1 MNNYDQAFYGSRDRM
16 TRHAAGVVIDHVLEL
31 FPGIHSA
38 VDVGCGVGTW
48 LAVLLE
54 KGVGTVRGYD
64 GPWVQANQLVIPRDS
79 FQNIDLGHPE
89 GVRPDRRFDLAI
101 CLEVAEHLP
110 PERAGD
116 LVHSLCSLSD
126 IVLFSAAI
134 PGQGGVHHVNEQ
146 WPAYWAARFAGLG
159 YKAIDTI
166 RFRIWE
172 DDEIPYW
179 YRQNLVVYAGD
190 GVPRNPTP
198 GVGEWGATPL
208 PLVHPALFE
217 QHARVYAGQALRLL
231 ISSLGNALRRRLG
244 RKAGVE
250 RPA

>member
-1 MNNYDQAFYGSRDRM
+1 MQRAWSSIMFSNCFQGSIRR
-16 TRHAAGVVIDHVLEL
+16 
-31 FPGIHSA
+31 SN
-38 VDVGCGVGTW
+38 VGCGVGTW

-208 PLVHPALFE
+208 PWSTRRSSSSMRASMRARRTPPHLEPRQRPEAPARPE
-217 QHARVYAGQALRLL
+217 
-231 ISSLGNALRRRLG
+231 G
-244 RKAGVE
+244 RVE